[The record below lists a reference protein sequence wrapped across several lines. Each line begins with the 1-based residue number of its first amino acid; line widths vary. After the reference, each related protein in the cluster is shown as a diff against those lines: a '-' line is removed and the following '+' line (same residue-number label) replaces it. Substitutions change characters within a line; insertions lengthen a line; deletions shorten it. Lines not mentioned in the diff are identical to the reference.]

1 MRSISLSS
9 KSTILLLVVAGLF
22 VSSQACTGLPF
33 LAPTATPTATPTDT
47 PTTTPTRT
55 RRPTS
60 TATSTA
66 TRTPT
71 ATLTLTP
78 TITPTTSYLD
88 WPVVLSESFDYDN
101 GAWETGKGETDYV
114 TYSYSI
120 TNGKYLLKMTSKK
133 PFFWGFLINVDL
145 HADFYFSAEIKKDK
159 APDKTNYGLIF
170 RTDQEEKYFF
180 NINAAGK
187 QYAVDVNSDSAWKK
201 IIYWRNSE
209 RIDPSGSN
217 QLAVLALGSQYMLF
231 INGEEVD
238 SFQDD
243 TLNTGMVGFAYN
255 FYQAGEYM
263 QLELDNFEIR
273 APNVG

>member
-1 MRSISLSS
+1 MRSNSLSS
-9 KSTILLLVVAGLF
+9 QSTILLLVVAGLF

-101 GAWETGKGETDYV
+101 GAWETGKNETDYV
-114 TYSYSI
+114 TYDYSI
-120 TNGKYLLKMTSKK
+120 TDGKYLMKMTAKQ
-133 PFFWGFLINVDL
+133 PVFWGFIIDVDL
-145 HADFYFSAEIKKDK
+145 HADFYFSIEVKKDK
-159 APDKTNYGLIF
+159 ASDKSNYGLIF
-170 RTDQEEKYFF
+170 RFDQYDKYFF

-187 QYAVDVNSDSAWKK
+187 QYAVDVNSDNAWKK
-201 IIYWRNSE
+201 ILYWRNSE

-217 QLAVLALGSQYMLF
+217 QLAVLARASQYALF

-238 SFQDD
+238 SFSDD
-243 TLNTGMVGFAYN
+243 TLDAGKVGFAYN
-255 FYQAGEYM
+255 LYQAGEYM
-263 QLELDNFEIR
+263 KLELDNFEVR
-273 APNVG
+273 APSVG